1 MSSCCDNTV
10 IESVERIITVEGA
23 NYVVRLVYCK
33 SCKSLK
39 ATSNIRHEK

>member
-10 IESVERIITVEGA
+10 IESVERVITVDDA
-23 NYVVRLVYCK
+23 NYIVRLVYCK

-39 ATSNIRHEK
+39 ATSSIKHEK